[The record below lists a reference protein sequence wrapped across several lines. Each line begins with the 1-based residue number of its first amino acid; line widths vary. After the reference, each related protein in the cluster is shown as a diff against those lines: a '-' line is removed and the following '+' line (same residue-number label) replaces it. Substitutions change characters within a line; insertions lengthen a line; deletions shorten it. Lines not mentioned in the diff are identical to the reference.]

1 MMMMMCVR
9 LHWRQSLTLQ
19 LLVSLSALHQY
30 ASHVFEAEYRPKM
43 AGVVQLVVERL
54 KDDDSNVRQAAW
66 EAIPKLA
73 DVCQSVSSS
82 YIYIS
87 NAPQVDCLDEIAKA
101 IDIIVEQFKDKDW
114 QIRQTALKAF
124 ATLASIG

>member
-82 YIYIS
+82 YICMS
-87 NAPQVDCLDEIAKA
+87 NAPQIAKA
-101 IDIIVEQFKDKDW
+101 VEIIVGLLKDKDW
-114 QIRQTALKAF
+114 RVRHGVLQAF
-124 ATLASIG
+124 ATLARVC